1 MVDDGQGGMTVK
13 PLIPIIPIDY
23 QRVKSMCSME
33 QAIAI
38 AHRTIGKCLNDPKPN
53 FLMPSFIYTIM
64 PLLCMGQTRMPADN
78 MFVCRVSIPPTMKLA
93 MDTPS
98 RGSIELR

>member
-1 MVDDGQGGMTVK
+1 MTVK

-23 QRVKSMCSME
+23 QRVKSMCSMG

-38 AHRTIGKCLNDPKPN
+38 AHRTIRKCLGDPKPN

-64 PLLCMGQTRMPADN
+64 PLLCMGQTRIPADN
-78 MFVCRVSIPPTMKLA
+78 MFVCSVFISPTMRLA
-93 MDTPS
+93 MNTPS
-98 RGSIELR
+98 RG